1 VVFHF
6 SEETAMTRT
15 SALARLPAADSA
27 SPKIRSRQDGTRSRI
42 LAESAALFVA
52 NGYDSVS
59 VEQIIAAARIA
70 RSSFYRF
77 FSNREEVLTSII
89 RPVFVDGLA
98 HLARITA
105 RDARGVLDGI
115 FDAYLALWAA
125 SPDAL
130 RLSTRTGGIYFELFR
145 DVHAPFRER
154 ITSLLR
160 LVEPGGELLNRS
172 ADYTAR
178 LIARTAV
185 PVMEVYQRDPGFADL
200 FRSTMRGFLLL
211 PTNPLTIEEL
221 AP

>member
-1 VVFHF
+1 
-6 SEETAMTRT
+6 MTRPA
-15 SALARLPAADSA
+15 ALVRLPATDSS

-52 NGYDSVS
+52 HGYENVS
-59 VEQIIAAARIA
+59 VEQIILAAGIA

-77 FSNREEVLTSII
+77 FANREEVLAAII
-89 RPVFVDGLA
+89 RPVFEAGLA
-98 HLARITA
+98 QLDAITA
-105 RDARGVLDGI
+105 RDARGVLSGI

-145 DVHAPFRER
+145 DLHTPFRER
-154 ITSLLR
+154 ITALLR
-160 LVEPGGELLNRS
+160 LVEPSGQLLNKS

-185 PVMEVYQRDPGFADL
+185 PVMEIYQRDSRFALL
-200 FRSTMRGFLLL
+200 FRSTMSGLLLL
-211 PTNPLTIEEL
+211 PTTGEI